1 MGSIIKSD
9 EISKNVSSHDT
20 THYSYAS
27 VSSSYPLSN
36 AYHGSSNTTYGQVSW
51 KTGSGAETYVY
62 LRFDFSEIPE
72 NATIKSVSAS
82 AKGYVNT
89 TNSSRVTTRQ
99 MQLASGTTL
108 KGSALTLSTST
119 STQTF
124 SNTGS
129 WTRNELQSA
138 GVRYYVKRGT
148 SNTSST
154 YQLRLYGATM
164 TVTYEW
170 EETTYTITVNNSTS
184 TIFTATPDEVVSGE
198 NSILRADTI
207 TDIIIKDNDNDITNQ
222 FVLTQEDGASYNVE
236 NITSSYGF
244 ELNQND
250 YYESNNNGHSLS
262 CALCKVNFYLPVSA
276 TVTFSVINY
285 AESTY
290 DFGLLS
296 DIDKTLDT
304 NASADSSNVYWSGE
318 NNNSSSVQN
327 VVYQIDSG
335 EHFIYVKYFKDN
347 YTDSY
352 NDSLQFKIS
361 IVLNESFTPGQY
373 YKYTIYNVQ
382 NNHIIVVGNVV
393 HDCIYVKINNVWV
406 PALKAYKKINNIWI
420 EQNDLSSVFEN
431 NINYIK
437 G

>member
-9 EISKNVSSHDT
+9 EISQNVSSHDT

-382 NNHIIVVGNVV
+382 NNHIIVVDNVV

-406 PALKAYKKINNIWI
+406 PALKAYKKINNVWI

>member
-9 EISKNVSSHDT
+9 EISQNVSSHDT

-108 KGSALTLSTST
+108 KGSALILSTST

-406 PALKAYKKINNIWI
+406 PALKAYKKINNVWI